1 MTGWIRRI
9 LLLMATL
16 LAGAGCGP
24 ISSTT
29 HLIDARD
36 QFKVAK
42 REEAKT
48 FAPYEYTRAEL
59 YLRKAKELQGYS
71 EYQQSMVFAIRAK
84 DMSVEAVKVARKNK
98 AKRQRMKLRRAPVK
112 PATKAPVIPAKG
124 AAAKPA
130 PKKKTIHVNGPGG
143 AQ

>member
-1 MTGWIRRI
+1 MGASDDRWIRR
-9 LLLMATL
+9 LLFVMATL
-16 LAGAGCGP
+16 LAVAGCGP

-48 FAPYEYTRAEL
+48 FAPYEYTKAEL

-84 DMSVEAVKVARKNK
+84 DMSVEAVKVSRRNK
-98 AKRQRMKLRRAPVK
+98 AKQARMKLIKRPVK
-112 PATKAPVIPAKG
+112 PTTKAPVIPET
-124 AAAKPA
+124 
-130 PKKKTIHVNGPGG
+130 KKKTIKVIGPGG
-143 AQ
+143 AR